1 MKLLRTLFDDD
12 DVMIFQQKKIS
23 LIFFSYWANH
33 LYEVIF
39 LVATMMPNGDPAQMQ
54 ATKKRLV
61 NGAPVVITWV
71 EDGEELDGASALAP
85 DQVANIG
92 ASLFTL
98 NFNTQFFR
106 SSHNQ
111 LFFFFE
117 HSNYSVTI
125 GFISRKGVQKV
136 WLWLLRTTS

>member
-98 NFNTQFFR
+98 NFNTQFF
-106 SSHNQ
+106 
-111 LFFFFE
+111 
-117 HSNYSVTI
+117 
-125 GFISRKGVQKV
+125 
-136 WLWLLRTTS
+136 